1 MNPPPNPSD
10 TTAIETAQPP
20 DPDPANDGRLVIA
33 VLFELPADWTK
44 ARAFDNFTQRLR
56 GTGIEDQALF
66 CSPPLIATQ
75 EEVAD
80 PSFGVAVTSYEL
92 HTKRELQPADESTQ

>member
-10 TTAIETAQPP
+10 TTAIHTAQHPVP
-20 DPDPANDGRLVIA
+20 DFANDGRLVIA
-33 VLFELPADWTK
+33 VLFELPADWTQ

-56 GTGIEDQALF
+56 TTGVEDQALF
-66 CSPPLIATQ
+66 CSPPLVATE

-80 PSFGVAVTSYEL
+80 PSFGVEVTSYEL
-92 HTKRELQPADESTQ
+92 YAERKLEPASESPQ

>member
-1 MNPPPNPSD
+1 MNPSPNPSD
-10 TTAIETAQPP
+10 TTAIDTAQQP
-20 DPDPANDGRLVIA
+20 DRANDGRLVIA

-44 ARAFDNFTQRLR
+44 ARAFDNFTERLR
-56 GTGIEDQALF
+56 GTGFGDQALF

-80 PSFGVAVTSYEL
+80 PSFGVEVTSYEL
-92 HTKRELQPADESTQ
+92 YAKRELRPANESTQ

>member
-1 MNPPPNPSD
+1 MNPSPNPSD
-10 TTAIETAQPP
+10 TTAIDTAQQ
-20 DPDPANDGRLVIA
+20 PDPANDGRLVIA

-56 GTGIEDQALF
+56 ATGIEDQALF

-80 PSFGVAVTSYEL
+80 PSFGVKVTSYEL
-92 HTKRELQPADESTQ
+92 HTKRELRPANESTQ